1 MKADRVRGERGP
13 PQPRTV
19 ACLPMQLYEYVWV
32 QGPLNSSETDR
43 LPRCVRSTARL
54 ARALSPA
61 FELRQWGSTEYSTWT
76 ESRWKD
82 IRARIFLIASRE
94 LEVSR
99 EGWARD
105 DLALALLPLPSHP
118 SQLPSAPDVPQ
129 KASAALSL
137 VSWHAPLGRLSALR
151 V

>member
-1 MKADRVRGERGP
+1 M
-13 PQPRTV
+13 
-19 ACLPMQLYEYVWV
+19 ACLPVQLYEYAWV
-32 QGPLNSSETDR
+32 QGPLNSNETDR
-43 LPRCVRSTARL
+43 LPHCVRSTARL

-99 EGWARD
+99 EGLGGASLGAAASS
-105 DLALALLPLPSHP
+105 LAPPPVSRLAQMCHRNHL
-118 SQLPSAPDVPQ
+118 
-129 KASAALSL
+129 
-137 VSWHAPLGRLSALR
+137 
-151 V
+151 